1 MSRGNLVAPNLD
13 DRSWRD
19 IVDQAKALI
28 PRYAPEWT
36 DHNPSDLG
44 ITLIELFAW
53 IAESMTYRLNRVP
66 EKNYI
71 AFLNLLGITRDPATP
86 ASTHV
91 TYRLVPGSGA
101 VELPAGHQVGTP
113 QSETHDAVVFETDD
127 SVTLLPINLSRAL
140 HLHDGEQG
148 ARSEDVTGQLVA
160 APLSGKPLTI
170 PARSATTIALGF
182 DAASAERLTL
192 LLQVLQPAL
201 ADRLRVTWHHS
212 VADTPPQAWPEIEG
226 VEESTDGLQQSG
238 AVSCVV
244 PPAWAGQKTAD
255 WEGVAADRPP
265 PPGEP
270 ALFWL
275 AMKIH
280 NISHEPAEP
289 GGPER
294 EAETVK
300 LGLQHILFNSV
311 SATNALTIVQ
321 PETLG
326 TGNGEPFQAF
336 ALQNRPLFKAP
347 GSQDPY
353 AHLVIQTREALEN
366 DQFGDWIS
374 WTYSEDLP
382 RGAGNRY
389 RLDPVTGTVYF
400 GNHHPTLSPDGH
412 GSIPAANSE
421 VRALTYRHVIGGAKG
436 NVPAG
441 SVQVI
446 RIPNEA
452 LAAVT
457 NPAAAV
463 DGTDEEDSEDTKR
476 RAPEVLRNRYRAITT
491 DDYEYLARE
500 ASTEVSKVRCLAPR
514 LFSRY
519 DGLPPGA
526 AVGDAWTYGG
536 LDRGIGSLNV
546 IVLPQAT
553 AESQRERPLPSE
565 DLLRE
570 VSDYLQSRCP
580 VTTRLRVTGPRYLPI
595 NIVADIRVWQRAFD
609 NGLVRREDYRE
620 QVTGEILGKVRRFLN
635 PLHGG
640 PDGEGWEV
648 GQEVTIS
655 SLFEVIQ
662 PDQEIGFIADLK
674 LVAEEPPYQ
683 PSDRPFGVGEALVRV
698 PLADYEIVC
707 GGGNH
712 RINVERLR

>member
-1 MSRGNLVAPNLD
+1 MPRGNLVAPNLD
-13 DRSWRD
+13 DRTWRE

-44 ITLIELFAW
+44 VTLIELFAW
-53 IAESMTYRLNRVP
+53 ITEGMTYRLNRVP

-91 TYRLVPGSGA
+91 TYRLVPGSEA
-101 VELPAGHQVGTP
+101 VELPAGHQVGTR
-113 QSETHDAVVFETDD
+113 QSETQDAIVFETDD
-127 SVTLLPINLSRAL
+127 SVTLLPINLSRVL
-140 HLHDGEQG
+140 HLYDGEQG
-148 ARSEDVTGQLVA
+148 PSYEDASAQLA
-160 APLSGKPLTI
+160 TAPLSGKSFTMS
-170 PARSATTIALGF
+170 ARSSTTIALGF
-182 DAASAERLTL
+182 DVASTDRLTL
-192 LLQVLQPAL
+192 LLQVLQPVL
-201 ADRLRVTWHHS
+201 SKQLRVTWRYS
-212 VADTPPQAWPEIEG
+212 VADTSPEAWPEIEA
-226 VEESTDGLQQSG
+226 VDDSTDRLQQSG
-238 AVSCVV
+238 VVSVVV
-244 PPAWAGQKTAD
+244 PPTWAGQKTAD
-255 WEGVAADRPP
+255 WTGIRTDQPAPP
-265 PPGEP
+265 AEP

-275 AMKIH
+275 AMEIH
-280 NISHEPAEP
+280 NITHEPEEP

-294 EAETVK
+294 EGETVR

-311 SATNALTIVQ
+311 SATNALTIPQ

-326 TGNGEPFQAF
+326 VGNGEPFQAF
-336 ALQNRPLFKAP
+336 ELQNRPLFKLP
-347 GSQDPY
+347 GSQDPFS
-353 AHLVIQTREALEN
+353 HLVVQTREALEN
-366 DQFGDWIS
+366 EQFGDWIS
-374 WTYSEDLP
+374 WTYREELP
-382 RGAGNRY
+382 RGAGNHY
-389 RLDPVTGTVYF
+389 RLDPVTGTIYF

-421 VRALTYRHVIGGAKG
+421 VRALTYRHVIGGDKG

-446 RIPNEA
+446 RVPNEN
-452 LAAVT
+452 LASVT

-500 ASTEVSKVRCLAPR
+500 ASTEVRKVRCLAPR

-519 DGLPPGA
+519 DGLPSGA
-526 AVGDAWTYGG
+526 AVGDAWTYGS
-536 LDRGIGSLNV
+536 LDRSIGSLNV
-546 IVLPQAT
+546 IILPQAA
-553 AESQRERPLPSE
+553 AESLSERPLPSE
-565 DLLRE
+565 DLVRE

-580 VTTRLRVTGPRYLPI
+580 VTTRLEVTGPRYLPI
-595 NIVADIRVWQRAFD
+595 NIAADIRVWQRAFD

-620 QVTGEILGKVRRFLN
+620 QVTEEILDKVRQFLN

-640 PDGEGWEV
+640 PDGDGWEV

-662 PDQEIGFIADLK
+662 PDQDIGFIADLK

-683 PSDRPFGVGEALVRV
+683 PSDRPFSVGEPLVRV

-707 GGGNH
+707 SGSDH